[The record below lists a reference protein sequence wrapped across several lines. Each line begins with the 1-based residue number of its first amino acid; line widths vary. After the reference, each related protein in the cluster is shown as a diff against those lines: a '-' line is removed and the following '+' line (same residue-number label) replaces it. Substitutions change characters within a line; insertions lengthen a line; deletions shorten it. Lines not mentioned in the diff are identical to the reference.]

1 MLVLTRKVGSR
12 IIIDNDIVVT
22 VADVKGDSVRLA
34 IDAPKDIRIYRGE
47 IYDAIVAENKQSP
60 LPAGELDLSQ
70 LPKGSK

>member
-47 IYDAIVAENKQSP
+47 IYDAIVAENKQAP
-60 LPAGELDLSQ
+60 LPAGEIDLSQ
-70 LPKGSK
+70 LPKGK

>member
-12 IIIDNDIVVT
+12 IIIDNDIIVT
-22 VADVKGDSVRLA
+22 VADVKGDNVRLA

-60 LPAGELDLSQ
+60 LTAGEIDLSQ

>member
-1 MLVLTRKVGSR
+1 M
-12 IIIDNDIVVT
+12 T
-22 VADVKGDSVRLA
+22 VADVKGDNVRLA

-60 LPAGELDLSQ
+60 LPAGEIDLSQ